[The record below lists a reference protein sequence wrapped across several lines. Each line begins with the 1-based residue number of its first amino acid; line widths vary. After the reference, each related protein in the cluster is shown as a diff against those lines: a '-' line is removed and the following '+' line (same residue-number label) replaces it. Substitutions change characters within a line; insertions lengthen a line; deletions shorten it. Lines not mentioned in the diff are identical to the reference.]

1 MELRCRKSL
10 TEILAYLTRFR
21 RSRYQFVVCGNCGRR
36 FRIALTSSGEGPE
49 RKEKGVEEMGMT
61 DLQYKSIL
69 KGIVANLEDVKK
81 ELPETDD
88 VNEAKRKLDEMIARF
103 KSDIES

>member
-1 MELRCRKSL
+1 MESRCRKSL

-61 DLQYKSIL
+61 DMQYKSHLRSVIRE
-69 KGIVANLEDVKK
+69 LEAIK
-81 ELPETDD
+81 EKTDD
-88 VNEAKRKLDEMIARF
+88 KVVIQELDKLIEGF

>member
-1 MELRCRKSL
+1 MESRCRKSL

-61 DLQYKSIL
+61 DMQFKSHL
-69 KGIVANLEDVKK
+69 KGVVASLEEIKK
-81 ELPETDD
+81 ELPENDEVD
-88 VNEAKRKLDEMIARF
+88 EAKKKLDEMIARF